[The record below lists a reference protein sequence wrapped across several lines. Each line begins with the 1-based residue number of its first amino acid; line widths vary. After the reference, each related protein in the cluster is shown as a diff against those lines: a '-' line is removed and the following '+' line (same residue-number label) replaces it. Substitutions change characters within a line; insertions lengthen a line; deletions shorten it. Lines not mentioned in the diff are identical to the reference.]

1 MAFDISTVTFKGS
14 ELFAAATAADKLI
27 VSGCDAFVA
36 PYTLAQAQ
44 AVTTRVSSPMTTS
57 SDVTLVGSG
66 DNHIML
72 RAIFEAGITSGGL
85 AKTLMI
91 FGHKQS
97 DPSNDFVLCV
107 VSSNDG
113 FNLPLTTD
121 AISTFE
127 TLFDVEYVVP
137 GDSVATATTAVFATL
152 AEFNDLKSRAVLC
165 HNYGDNTHGPDQN
178 IYGYKSF
185 YGKVAVHDEFD
196 MYSDEEDENESCR
209 VNGELLCWTPV
220 GAPSPVYEYW
230 LQLIGEHGSYAR
242 VVFESRNH
250 LEGNYNEDDSGVVTL
265 NGHRCNFNTD
275 FVTVEGHLN
284 ANRTIK
290 FKTNEHNIFTRLYL
304 NDANNEG
311 EFKITN
317 FSGSTASNSLTIGD
331 DGTND
336 TFIELSSEDIRF
348 TKIASSAKPD
358 SELKFSIGPFNTET
372 FGYIRLYNRD
382 TTARRAYG
390 TQYMRN
396 SFNGR
401 YIRYAMELNDS
412 ETDETY
418 GYVSIHHLDT
428 HEKAFVYISGESLY
442 ARCNTIYPSDI
453 EGVDTS
459 IGSSLRPFKWAY
471 IERISSTAVIAE
483 SLEPDEIQNE
493 LGLSIKWGESGNG
506 FMKMESIDS
515 TSDKLTIAA
524 NKIMLSAENGTSY
537 NGIDID
543 SRFTVDAHGFIDNSD
558 GGMYSGE
565 LQADTF
571 SVHDEITISGLID
584 SNLIPKTNNSRD
596 LGSSS
601 KKWATIYGNGIECDA
616 ITCND
621 VYGDL
626 HGLIPH
632 SGDGSSSVLLKA
644 GTIGLF
650 FISNSVLGGDQVF
663 KPGYATSFSNAGN
676 NKIFFA
682 VNRTFTVSN
691 VVVTAFERDTS
702 TTISA
707 NTVHLRLL
715 SAVYGS
721 TQNGYNLAL
730 CMVTADQG

>member
-1 MAFDISTVTFKGS
+1 MAFDISTVTFKGA

-36 PYTLAQAQ
+36 AYTLAQAQ

-97 DPSNDFVLCV
+97 DPDNDFVLCV

-165 HNYGDNTHGPDQN
+165 HNYGDSTHGPNQG

-185 YGKVAVHDEFD
+185 YDMVSFYDEVST
-196 MYSDEEDENESCR
+196 YTKNEDENEIGRLLTWVSCY
-209 VNGELLCWTPV
+209 TPT
-220 GAPSPVYEYW
+220 GHDHPVYECYTR
-230 LQLIGEHGSYAR
+230 LEVEGAGCAFIDIA
-242 VVFESRNH
+242 SRDSSVN
-250 LEGNYNEDDSGVVTL
+250 GVNEDGSGIIT
-265 NGHRCNFNTD
+265 FNARKCT
-275 FVTVEGHLN
+275 FN
-284 ANRTIK
+284 ASIVHCANQLSVDKAIK
-290 FKTNEHNIFTRLYL
+290 FPTNGNNIASGIFTNNNSDAGKLQIRNIKLTTPSVITNE
-304 NDANNEG
+304 
-311 EFKITN
+311 
-317 FSGSTASNSLTIGD
+317 LTIGD
-331 DGTND
+331 DDTNPP
-336 TFIELSSEDIRF
+336 FVELSTSDIRF
-348 TKIASSAKPD
+348 IKNPNSTVAD
-358 SELKFSIGPFNTET
+358 SDLKFSIGPFNTET
-372 FGYIRLYNRD
+372 FGDIRLYNRA

-459 IGSSLRPFKWAY
+459 IGSSLSPFKWAY

-483 SLEPDEIQNE
+483 TLEPDEIQNE
-493 LGLSIKWGESGNG
+493 LGLSIKWGESGNA
-506 FMKMESIDS
+506 FAKMESIDS
-515 TSDKLTIAA
+515 TSDKLTVAA
-524 NKIMLSAENGTSY
+524 NQIILDAENGTS
-537 NGIDID
+537 NNKIDID
-543 SRFTVDAHGFIDNSD
+543 SRFSVNIYGHINNSD
-558 GGMYSGE
+558 GSMLCGDLNAESLTVSG
-565 LQADTF
+565 DV
-571 SVHDEITISGLID
+571 S
-584 SNLIPKTNNSRD
+584 SNMIPDINNSKD

-601 KKWATIYGNGIECDA
+601 KKWATIYAYGIECESV
-616 ITCND
+616 TCTT

-626 HGLIPH
+626 SGCIPF
-632 SGDGSSSVLLKA
+632 SGDGTTSVLLKA

-650 FISNSVLGGDQVF
+650 FISTSVLGGDTVWN
-663 KPGYATSFSNAGN
+663 PGKHVSFSNAGN

-682 VNRTFTVSN
+682 VNRNFTVSSVN
-691 VVVTAFERDTS
+691 LAGFQRDTQ

-707 NTVHLRLL
+707 NTVHLVLL
-715 SAVYGS
+715 SSLYGDTS
-721 TQNGYNLAL
+721 NSNSFNLAL
-730 CMVTADQG
+730 CMITADQG

>member
-57 SDVTLVGSG
+57 TDVTLVGSG

-97 DPSNDFVLCV
+97 DPDNDFVLCV

-152 AEFNDLKSRAVLC
+152 AELNDLKSRAVLC
-165 HNYGDNTHGPDQN
+165 HNFGDDTHGPDQN
-178 IYGYKSF
+178 VYGFKRFMNSAYFYDSTYIRKKDRSGVTTTENAWVTTSLSGFNNNIFEYEWKLHGDNGDYATVFVKSRG
-185 YGKVAVHDEFD
+185 YGASSNHNDSGEFIFRGNTVNFECPIKL
-196 MYSDEEDENESCR
+196 YSSM
-209 VNGELLCWTPV
+209 
-220 GAPSPVYEYW
+220 S
-230 LQLIGEHGSYAR
+230 
-242 VVFESRNH
+242 F
-250 LEGNYNEDDSGVVTL
+250 EGNEYGIRPVIFFDNGSTDGALKLVNVNNGWRSNELIIADDDSVP
-265 NGHRCNFNTD
+265 
-275 FVTVEGHLN
+275 
-284 ANRTIK
+284 
-290 FKTNEHNIFTRLYL
+290 Y
-304 NDANNEG
+304 
-311 EFKITN
+311 
-317 FSGSTASNSLTIGD
+317 
-331 DGTND
+331 
-336 TFIELSSEDIRF
+336 IELSTSDIRF
-348 TKIASSAKPD
+348 TKHNSSNVPD
-358 SELKFSIGPFNTET
+358 SDLKFSIGPFNTET
-372 FGYIRLYNRD
+372 FGDIRLYNRD

-390 TQYMRN
+390 SQSMSN
-396 SFNGR
+396 SFSGR
-401 YIRYAMELNDS
+401 YIRYFMELNDA
-412 ETDETY
+412 ETNESY
-418 GYVSIHHLDT
+418 GSVSIQHLDT
-428 HEKAFVYISGESLY
+428 HEKAFIYLNGETVY
-442 ARCNTIYPSDI
+442 ARCNTVLPSDI
-453 EGVDTS
+453 DGVDTN
-459 IGSSLRPFKWAY
+459 IGSSSSPFKFAY

-483 SLEPDEIQNE
+483 SLEPNEIQNE
-493 LGLSIKWGESGNG
+493 LGLSIKWGESGNA
-506 FMKMESIDS
+506 FAKMESIDS
-515 TSDKLTIAA
+515 TSDKLTVAA

-537 NGIDID
+537 NVIDID
-543 SRFTVDAHGFIDNSD
+543 SRFTVDAHGFIDNQD
-558 GGMYSGE
+558 GSMYSGE
-565 LQADTF
+565 LQADTL
-571 SVHDEITISGLID
+571 SVHDELTISGLID

-621 VYGDL
+621 IYGDL

-663 KPGYATSFSNAGN
+663 KPGYTTSFSNAGN

-682 VNRTFTVSN
+682 VNRTFTVSSA
-691 VVVTAFERDTS
+691 VVTAFERDRS

-715 SAVYGS
+715 SAVHGS
-721 TQNGYNLAL
+721 TQNDYNLAL
-730 CMVTADQG
+730 CMITADQG

>member
-36 PYTLAQAQ
+36 PYTLEQAQ

-97 DPSNDFVLCV
+97 DPDNDFVLCV

-165 HNYGDNTHGPDQN
+165 HNYGDNTHGPDQD

-230 LQLIGEHGSYAR
+230 LQLTGEHGSYAR

-250 LEGNYNEDDSGVVTL
+250 QEGDYNEDDSGVVTL

-290 FKTNEHNIFTRLYL
+290 FKTNKHNIFTRLYL

-336 TFIELSSEDIRF
+336 AFIELSSEDIRF
-348 TKIASSAKPD
+348 TKIFSSAKPD

-372 FGYIRLYNRD
+372 FGDIRLYNRD

-390 TQYMRN
+390 AQTMSN
-396 SFNGR
+396 SFSGR
-401 YIRYAMELNDS
+401 YVRYFMELNDA
-412 ETDETY
+412 ETNESY
-418 GYVSIHHLDT
+418 GYVSIQHLDT
-428 HEKAFVYISGESLY
+428 HEKAFIYLSGESVY
-442 ARCNTIYPSDI
+442 ARCNTIFPSDI
-453 EGVDTS
+453 DGVDTK
-459 IGSSLRPFKWAY
+459 IGSSSSPFKWAY

-493 LGLSIKWGESGNG
+493 LGLSIEWGESHNASI
-506 FMKMESIDS
+506 KMEQIDS
-515 TSDKLTIAA
+515 EKDKITISA
-524 NKIMLSAENGTSY
+524 NKIYLTEETGTTGSSVSINPTLYIGVLNSSGSATFHNYVNFENEVRFNSGNGVKIRGSLVPADDISFSLGTSSYRWAQANIQAITCDVIRSDEVWGCLQYSGNGTS
-537 NGIDID
+537 
-543 SRFTVDAHGFIDNSD
+543 
-558 GGMYSGE
+558 
-565 LQADTF
+565 
-571 SVHDEITISGLID
+571 
-584 SNLIPKTNNSRD
+584 SNI
-596 LGSSS
+596 
-601 KKWATIYGNGIECDA
+601 
-616 ITCND
+616 
-621 VYGDL
+621 
-626 HGLIPH
+626 
-632 SGDGSSSVLLKA
+632 LLKK

-650 FISNSVLGGDQVF
+650 FISNSVFSTLGITTAV
-663 KPGYATSFSNAGN
+663 PGRAISFSNAGN
-676 NKIFFA
+676 NKISFA
-682 VNRTFTVSN
+682 TNNGSGFKKSSGTIYAGTVY
-691 VVVTAFERDTS
+691 
-702 TTISA
+702 I
-707 NTVHLRLL
+707 RLL
-715 SAVYGS
+715 SEVVVN
-721 TQNGYNLAL
+721 QNETDSLAL